1 MSFIFLYKKKVVFL
15 HAKYMYMKKTVFIL
29 LFFSCSLWINAR
41 TMSHYQRGDYHFGY
55 VSLSAGYTSLSQ
67 NISNVSTKGNLGALI
82 GAGYEFR
89 MHNAW
94 VSVGVQFQQLKSTT
108 DVGAYDYIP
117 PYSGLDNQSPARP
130 VDYYRYTIQQ
140 KDKQVWRTIDIPIM
154 VGYYNHGFYF
164 GLGAKVGFNMGS
176 KITTSGTYDLA
187 AKYTEFVGEFHS
199 TPDFT
204 HPLYHLYEVKEKEY
218 DCKLRPQF
226 SIIGEIGYDLLS
238 SLSTKSTICHM
249 LNIGFYWECGLRSV
263 RPSDSID
270 PIAIEGMSVQDAAIA
285 QADVCKARMN
295 PYYLSTMTEGKF
307 VVPFYVG
314 IKLTYLIGSGWNS
327 TATWHKGCQCYEN

>member
-1 MSFIFLYKKKVVFL
+1 
-15 HAKYMYMKKTVFIL
+15 MKKTLFL
-29 LFFSCSLWINAR
+29 LLLLAPIGLYAR
-41 TMSHYQRGDYHFGY
+41 SMSRGQYGDYHFGY
-55 VSLSAGYTSLSQ
+55 ISLSGGYTSLSQ
-67 NISNVSTKGNLGALI
+67 NISEVSTKGSWGGLI

-89 MHNAW
+89 MRNAW
-94 VSVGVQFQQLKSTT
+94 VSVGVQFQQLQSTT
-108 DVGAYDYIP
+108 TVDQYDYIT
-117 PYSGLDNQSPARP
+117 PYNGLDNQNPARP
-130 VDYYRYTIQQ
+130 VDYFRYTIQQ

-154 VGYYNHGFYF
+154 AGYYNSGFYI

-187 AKYTEFVGEFHS
+187 AKYTEFMGEFRS

-204 HPLYHLYEVKEKEY
+204 HPLYHLYEVKDKEY

-238 SLSTKSTICHM
+238 SVSTNSTVCHM

-263 RPSDSID
+263 RPSGSLD
-270 PIAIEGMSVQDAAIA
+270 PIAIEGLSVKEAAQA
-285 QADVCKARMN
+285 QADVCNARMN

-307 VVPFYVG
+307 IVPFYVG
-314 IKLTYLIGSGWNS
+314 VKLTYLIGGSWNS
-327 TATWHKGCQCYEN
+327 TATWHKGCQCYGY